1 MMSKLLLLP
10 TCLAL
15 LLATAWFTWELSVR
29 DVFIGLVLAVA
40 FLAYLRRRA
49 GAALLPAQ
57 GKFVFITGCDSGFG
71 HATAKY
77 LDALGIQVFAG
88 CLFPD
93 GEGASLLSA
102 DCSDKL
108 RVIPLDVTKQETVDA
123 AMATIMQSTGD
134 EGLWGVVNNAGI
146 LRASELEITPMETFQ
161 QHLDVNLLGQI
172 RVVQATL
179 PLLRKS
185 EGRIVS
191 INSTNSYFYM
201 PVFGAYG
208 ISKAAAEMFSNVLR
222 LEMKKWGIKVITIH
236 PGGFKTGLLST
247 NSSFQQKCY
256 EQLTPELKKY
266 YTPEYF
272 HRFLDNMDTG
282 PTLPTDLTPVCSAV
296 TRGLLERVPSTNYRC
311 GMLAN
316 TMVRS
321 VQWLP
326 TALFEYLVCNGEFNK
341 APTLNPDGTKKD

>member
-134 EGLWGVVNNAGI
+134 EG
-146 LRASELEITPMETFQ
+146 
-161 QHLDVNLLGQI
+161 
-172 RVVQATL
+172 
-179 PLLRKS
+179 
-185 EGRIVS
+185 
-191 INSTNSYFYM
+191 YFYM